1 MLEWMQAIGG
11 LAASFAAVAVAVFA
25 IRRQEASS
33 VRALDAQAEATRVA
47 RVHQREVASAD
58 RLWARRADLYG
69 RVSLAMREHL
79 DRPKDESGNELPL
92 SEVPLMAN
100 LSSEA
105 EILASSRTR
114 DLIAEFVYGDP
125 DRDEKINIWSEFQW
139 SARRELAGG
148 RADPVTSDHP

>member
-114 DLIAEFVYGDP
+114 TSSQSSCTEILTGT
-125 DRDEKINIWSEFQW
+125 
-139 SARRELAGG
+139 RRSIFGPSSSGQLVASLQE
-148 RADPVTSDHP
+148 DVPTQ